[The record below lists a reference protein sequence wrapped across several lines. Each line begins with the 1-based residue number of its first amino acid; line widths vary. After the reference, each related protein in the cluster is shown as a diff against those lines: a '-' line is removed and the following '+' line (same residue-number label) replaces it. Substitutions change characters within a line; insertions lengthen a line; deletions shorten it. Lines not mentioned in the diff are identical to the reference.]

1 MMNDFVF
8 RSNYPYKSSTI
19 YNVMASVTSDF
30 ENLTIY
36 EKVQKARPLIF
47 DFDYT
52 TPENVEAEDF
62 KYYFETMFISRYFQ
76 YYFKTETFEAWKLLF
91 YSKMLEVM
99 PVYTVK
105 LSFFFT
111 DNIEDVLLNMTETV
125 TNGKNRNKSISAA
138 LPADIIRAGYAIENV
153 DRADSGNLQN
163 GETETVTTV
172 KNGALINALSAY
184 SAEFNN
190 IFGKLLS
197 EFETTFSAVL
207 PI

>member
-1 MMNDFVF
+1 MMNDFAF

-19 YNVMASVTSDF
+19 YNVLASVTSDF
-30 ENLTIY
+30 SRLTIY
-36 EKVQKARPLIF
+36 EKVQKARPIIF

-52 TPENVEAEDF
+52 TPENVDADDF

-99 PVYTVK
+99 PVYATK

-111 DNIEDVLLNMTETV
+111 DKIEDILLNTTETV
-125 TNGKNRNKSISAA
+125 TKGTNKNKSISAA

-153 DRADSGNLQN
+153 GRADSGNLQN

-184 SAEFNN
+184 SAEFND
-190 IFGKLLS
+190 IFGKLLN
-197 EFETTFSAVL
+197 EFEGTFSAVL

>member
-1 MMNDFVF
+1 MMNDFAF

-19 YNVMASVTSDF
+19 YNVLASVTSDF
-30 ENLTIY
+30 SRLTIY
-36 EKVQKARPLIF
+36 EKVQKARPIIF

-52 TPENVEAEDF
+52 TPENVDADDF

-76 YYFKTETFEAWKLLF
+76 YYFKSETFEAWKLLF

-99 PVYTVK
+99 PVYATK

-111 DNIEDVLLNMTETV
+111 DKIENILLNTTETV
-125 TNGKNRNKSISAA
+125 TKGTNKNKSISAA

-153 DRADSGNLQN
+153 GRADSGNLQN

-172 KNGALINALSAY
+172 KNGALINALSTY
-184 SAEFNN
+184 STEFND
-190 IFGKLLS
+190 IFGKLLN
-197 EFETTFSAVL
+197 EFEGTFSAVL

>member
-1 MMNDFVF
+1 MMNDFTF

-19 YNVMASVTSDF
+19 YNVLASVTSDF
-30 ENLTIY
+30 EKLTIY
-36 EKVQKARPLIF
+36 EKVQKARPLVF

-52 TPENVEAEDF
+52 TPENVNSDDF
-62 KYYFETMFISRYFQ
+62 KYYFETMFISRYFP

-99 PVYTVK
+99 PVYATK

-111 DNIEDVLLNMTETV
+111 DKIENILLNTTETV
-125 TNGKNRNKSISAA
+125 TKGTNKNKSISAA

-153 DRADSGNLQN
+153 GRADSGNLQN

-184 SAEFNN
+184 STEFND
-190 IFGKLLS
+190 IFGKLLN
-197 EFETTFSAVL
+197 EFEGTFSAVL

>member
-1 MMNDFVF
+1 MMNDFIF

-19 YNVMASVTSDF
+19 YNVLASVTSDF
-30 ENLTIY
+30 EKLTIY
-36 EKVQKARPLIF
+36 EKVQKARPLVF

-52 TPENVEAEDF
+52 TPENVDADDF

-76 YYFKTETFEAWKLLF
+76 YYFKTETYEAWKLLF

-99 PVYTVK
+99 PVYSLK

-111 DNIEDVLLNMTETV
+111 DKIENILLNTTETI
-125 TNGKNRNKSISAA
+125 TESSAKSKAISAA
-138 LPADIIRAGYAIENV
+138 LPADIVNAGYAIEKVNY
-153 DRADSGNLQN
+153 ADSGNISN
-163 GETETVTTV
+163 GENKAVTTV
-172 KNGALINALSAY
+172 KSGALINALSAF

-190 IFGKLLS
+190 IFGQLLT
-197 EFETTFSAVL
+197 EFDNTFSAVL

>member
-1 MMNDFVF
+1 MMNDFAF

-19 YNVMASVTSDF
+19 YNVLASVTSDF
-30 ENLTIY
+30 SRLTIY
-36 EKVQKARPLIF
+36 EKVQKARPIIF

-52 TPENVEAEDF
+52 TPENVDTDDF

-99 PVYTVK
+99 PVYAVK
-105 LSFFFT
+105 LSFFFS
-111 DNIEDVLLNMTETV
+111 DEIENILLNTTETV
-125 TNGKNRNKSISAA
+125 TKGTNKNKSISAA

-153 DRADSGNLQN
+153 GRADSGNLQN

-172 KNGALINALSAY
+172 KNGALINALSTY
-184 SAEFNN
+184 STEFND
-190 IFGKLLS
+190 IFGKLLN
-197 EFETTFSAVL
+197 EFEGTFSAVL